1 MNILSLNYKNGEL
14 IKVSPIGEIEGV
26 DGRTFKIDAK
36 KIIENIKKNGVDIVL
51 DENHSFAGAV
61 GWFDKDSFEVK
72 DDGIYAKL
80 ELNKRGMELVKDKIY
95 RYLSPVYDLSGR
107 DVLSIESVGL
117 VNKPNVLNNALNS
130 KGDKVGN
137 EKNSE
142 LDALNEKVKKLEETI
157 TSLNKELEGF
167 KKDGDKTDENGKAN
181 ESDKTDENGKANESD
196 KADESGKADEGSKE
210 LNSRVLKIENILK
223 DFKKMKNESDEN
235 KEINSRLESMENT
248 LKIIS
253 SFFGKK
259 SLETNSKSD
268 LSDDEKK
275 VALMLGLSFDEY
287 KGAK

>member
-14 IKVSPIGEIEGV
+14 IKVSPIGEIEGA

-61 GWFDKDSFEVK
+61 GWFDKDSFEVR

-130 KGDKVGN
+130 KGDKVEK

-167 KKDGDKTDENGKAN
+167 KKDANKT
-181 ESDKTDENGKANESD
+181 
-196 KADESGKADEGSKE
+196 DESGKADESNNADDSSKE

-223 DFKKMKNESDEN
+223 DFKKIKNESDEN
-235 KEINSRLESMENT
+235 KAINSRLESMENT
-248 LKIIS
+248 LKSIS

-259 SLETNSKSD
+259 NLETNSKSD

>member
-14 IKVSPIGEIEGV
+14 IKVSPIGEIEGA

-61 GWFDKDSFEVK
+61 GWFDKDSFEAK

-117 VNKPNVLNNALNS
+117 VNKPNVLNNALNN
-130 KGDKVGN
+130 KGDKVEN

-167 KKDGDKTDENGKAN
+167 KKDDQKVDESDKAN
-181 ESDKTDENGKANESD
+181 ESDN
-196 KADESGKADEGSKE
+196 ADESGKADEDSKE

-248 LKIIS
+248 LKTIS

-259 SLETNSKSD
+259 DLEANSKSD

>member
-1 MNILSLNYKNGEL
+1 MVPVFLKERFLNILSLNYKNGEL
-14 IKVSPIGEIEGV
+14 IKVSPIGEIEGA

-61 GWFDKDSFEVK
+61 GWFDKDSFEVR

-130 KGDKVGN
+130 KGDKVEK

-167 KKDGDKTDENGKAN
+167 KKDANKTDENGKAN
-181 ESDKTDENGKANESD
+181 ESNN
-196 KADESGKADEGSKE
+196 ADESSKE

-223 DFKKMKNESDEN
+223 DFKKIKNESDEN
-235 KEINSRLESMENT
+235 KEINSKLESMENT
-248 LKIIS
+248 LKSIS

-259 SLETNSKSD
+259 NLETNSKSD

>member
-14 IKVSPIGEIEGV
+14 IKVSPIGEIEGA

-61 GWFDKDSFEVK
+61 GWFDKDSFEVR

-130 KGDKVGN
+130 KGDKVEK

-167 KKDGDKTDENGKAN
+167 KKDAN
-181 ESDKTDENGKANESD
+181 
-196 KADESGKADEGSKE
+196 KADESNNADDSSKE

-223 DFKKMKNESDEN
+223 DFKKIKNESDEN

-248 LKIIS
+248 LKSIS

-259 SLETNSKSD
+259 NLETNSKSD

>member
-1 MNILSLNYKNGEL
+1 MVPVFLKERFLNILSLNYKNGEL
-14 IKVSPIGEIEGV
+14 IKVSPIGEIEGA

-36 KIIENIKKNGVDIVL
+36 KIIENIKKSGVDIVL

-61 GWFDKDSFEVK
+61 GWFDKDSFEVR

-130 KGDKVGN
+130 KGDKVEN

-167 KKDGDKTDENGKAN
+167 KKDGDKANESQKAN
-181 ESDKTDENGKANESD
+181 ESGKVDED
-196 KADESGKADEGSKE
+196 SKE

-223 DFKKMKNESDEN
+223 DFKKIKNESDEN

-248 LKIIS
+248 LKTIS

-268 LSDDEKK
+268 LSDEEKK

>member
-1 MNILSLNYKNGEL
+1 MVPVFLKERFLNILSLNYKNGEL
-14 IKVSPIGEIEGV
+14 IKVSPIGEIEGA

-36 KIIENIKKNGVDIVL
+36 KIIENIKKSGVDIVL

-130 KGDKVGN
+130 KGDKVEK

-167 KKDGDKTDENGKAN
+167 KKDAN
-181 ESDKTDENGKANESD
+181 
-196 KADESGKADEGSKE
+196 KADESGKADESNNANDSSKE

-223 DFKKMKNESDEN
+223 DFKKIKNESDEN

-248 LKIIS
+248 LKSIS

-259 SLETNSKSD
+259 NLETNSKSD

>member
-14 IKVSPIGEIEGV
+14 IKVSPIGEIEGA

-61 GWFDKDSFEVK
+61 GWFDKDSFEVR

-130 KGDKVGN
+130 KGDKVEK

-157 TSLNKELEGF
+157 TSLNKELDGF
-167 KKDGDKTDENGKAN
+167 KKDAQKVDE
-181 ESDKTDENGKANESD
+181 SQKANESD
-196 KADESGKADEGSKE
+196 KADESQKADEDSKE

-223 DFKKMKNESDEN
+223 DFKKIKNESDEN

-248 LKIIS
+248 LKTIS

-268 LSDDEKK
+268 LSDEEKK

>member
-14 IKVSPIGEIEGV
+14 IKVSPIGEIEGA

-61 GWFDKDSFEVK
+61 GWFDKDSFEVR

-130 KGDKVGN
+130 KGDKVEK

-167 KKDGDKTDENGKAN
+167 KKDANKT
-181 ESDKTDENGKANESD
+181 
-196 KADESGKADEGSKE
+196 DESGKADESNNADESSKE

-223 DFKKMKNESDEN
+223 DFKKIKNESDEN
-235 KEINSRLESMENT
+235 KAINSRLESMENT
-248 LKIIS
+248 LKSIS

-259 SLETNSKSD
+259 NLETNSKSD

>member
-14 IKVSPIGEIEGV
+14 IKVSPIGEIEGA

-61 GWFDKDSFEVK
+61 GWFDKDSFEVR

-80 ELNKRGMELVKDKIY
+80 ELNKRGTELVKDKIY

-130 KGDKVGN
+130 KGDKVEK

-167 KKDGDKTDENGKAN
+167 KKDDA
-181 ESDKTDENGKANESD
+181 KANESD
-196 KADESGKADEGSKE
+196 KANESQKANESGKVDEDSKE

-223 DFKKMKNESDEN
+223 DFKKIKNESDEN

-248 LKIIS
+248 LKNIS

-259 SLETNSKSD
+259 NLETNSKSD

>member
-1 MNILSLNYKNGEL
+1 MVPVFLKERFLNILSLNYKNGEL
-14 IKVSPIGEIEGV
+14 IKVSPIGEIEGA

-61 GWFDKDSFEVK
+61 GWFDKDSFEAK

-130 KGDKVGN
+130 KGDKVEK

-167 KKDGDKTDENGKAN
+167 KKDAN
-181 ESDKTDENGKANESD
+181 
-196 KADESGKADEGSKE
+196 KADESNNADDSSKE

-223 DFKKMKNESDEN
+223 DFKKIKNESDEN

-248 LKIIS
+248 LKSIS

-259 SLETNSKSD
+259 NLETNSKSD

>member
-14 IKVSPIGEIEGV
+14 IKVSPIGEIEGA
-26 DGRTFKIDAK
+26 DGRTFKINAK

-61 GWFDKDSFEVK
+61 GWFDKDSFEVR

-130 KGDKVGN
+130 KGDKVEN

-167 KKDGDKTDENGKAN
+167 KKDGQKVDESQKAN
-181 ESDKTDENGKANESD
+181 ESDN
-196 KADESGKADEGSKE
+196 ADESGKADEDSKE

-223 DFKKMKNESDEN
+223 DFKKIKNESDEN

-248 LKIIS
+248 LKTIS

-268 LSDDEKK
+268 LSDEEKK

>member
-14 IKVSPIGEIEGV
+14 IKVSPIGEIEGA

-61 GWFDKDSFEVK
+61 GWFDKDSFEVRN
-72 DDGIYAKL
+72 DGIYAKL

-130 KGDKVGN
+130 KGDKVEK

-167 KKDGDKTDENGKAN
+167 KKDGQKV
-181 ESDKTDENGKANESD
+181 DENGKANESD
-196 KADESGKADEGSKE
+196 KADESGKADEDSKD

-248 LKIIS
+248 LKTIS

-259 SLETNSKSD
+259 NLETNSKSD
-268 LSDDEKK
+268 LSDEEKK

>member
-1 MNILSLNYKNGEL
+1 MVPVFLKERFLNILSLNYKNGEL
-14 IKVSPIGEIEGV
+14 IKVSPIGEIEGA

-61 GWFDKDSFEVK
+61 GWFDKDSFEVR

-80 ELNKRGMELVKDKIY
+80 ELNKRGMELVNDKIY

-130 KGDKVGN
+130 KGDKVEN

-167 KKDGDKTDENGKAN
+167 KKDDDKAN
-181 ESDKTDENGKANESD
+181 ESQKANESG
-196 KADESGKADEGSKE
+196 KVDEDSKE

-223 DFKKMKNESDEN
+223 DFKKIKNESDEN

-248 LKIIS
+248 LKSIS

-259 SLETNSKSD
+259 NLETNSKSD

-275 VALMLGLSFDEY
+275 VALMLGLSEDEY